1 MVSFVGHDKRACY
14 VWLVLSSVHTEG
26 VRVSGFGY
34 CRACNVH
41 TDHIRSVCVCG
52 GGGGAGGGGRVPV
65 NSSSQR
71 SDPTKIEEIV
81 MQAPAR
87 TIDVKEVGTTPMR
100 IRQLVYTPQLAL
112 PVDVQ
117 NIIVTQTESGKTPAV
132 ET

>member
-26 VRVSGFGY
+26 VRVTGFGY

-41 TDHIRSVCVCG
+41 KDHIRSVCVCVEG
-52 GGGGAGGGGRVPV
+52 GGLPV

-71 SDPTKIEEIV
+71 SDHRKYGRDRQTG
-81 MQAPAR
+81 AAR
-87 TIDVKEVGTTPMR
+87 TIEVKDVGTTPMR
-100 IRQLVYTPQLAL
+100 IRQLVYTYSATCSPR
-112 PVDVQ
+112 VRK
-117 NIIVTQTESGKTPAV
+117 KTAV